1 MLILTSNKYNHV
13 VRPPK
18 SNPNMFKK
26 LFDKM
31 DEFNNSELY
40 AKITIAMDRF
50 HNNMAH
56 RIKCVKKGMF
66 RQGKMM
72 KNFDLITKY
81 YKDKNFKMLEECEYQ
96 LQRNIPRPWET
107 YYYKYEEL
115 IWYCQFL
122 QKLDASDIYECC
134 RLKNAISSNLT
145 VSHELGASIHKEIN
159 RLCNEKRTNLSFSI
173 RNFSKVNQILKN

>member
-1 MLILTSNKYNHV
+1 MLLLTSNKCERI

-18 SNPNMFKK
+18 SNQNMFKK

-66 RQGKMM
+66 GQGKMM

-96 LQRNIPRPWET
+96 LQRNIPRPWEP

-122 QKLDASDIYECC
+122 LKLDNVNIYECYK
-134 RLKNAISSNLT
+134 LKNAISSNLT
-145 VSHELGASIHKEIN
+145 VSHELGASIDKEIN
-159 RLCNEKRTNLSFSI
+159 RLCNEKRANLSFSI

>member
-1 MLILTSNKYNHV
+1 
-13 VRPPK
+13 
-18 SNPNMFKK
+18 
-26 LFDKM
+26 
-31 DEFNNSELY
+31 
-40 AKITIAMDRF
+40 MDRF

-66 RQGKMM
+66 GQGKMM

-96 LQRNIPRPWET
+96 LQRNIPRPWEP

-122 QKLDASDIYECC
+122 LKLDNVNIYECYK
-134 RLKNAISSNLT
+134 LKNAISSNLT
-145 VSHELGASIHKEIN
+145 VSHELGASIDKEIN
-159 RLCNEKRTNLSFSI
+159 RLCNEQRANLSFSI

>member
-40 AKITIAMDRF
+40 VKITIAMDKF
-50 HNNMAH
+50 HNNIAH

-66 RQGKMM
+66 GQGKMM
-72 KNFDLITKY
+72 QKFHLITKY
-81 YKDKNFKMLEECEYQ
+81 YKDKNFKMIEECEYQ
-96 LQRNIPRPWET
+96 LQRNKPRLWES

-122 QKLDASDIYECC
+122 QKLDISDIYECY
-134 RLKNAISSNLT
+134 RLKDAISSNITL
-145 VSHELGASIHKEIN
+145 SHELGASIDKEIN
-159 RLCNEKRTNLSFSI
+159 RLYNQKRSNLSFSMH
-173 RNFSKVNQILKN
+173 NFSKVNQILKN